1 MAGLSRFDE
10 MGLLPCRCPRK
21 GDRKL
26 DSERTATE
34 AQLERAVP
42 PEDPDVAARPP
53 LWQEPAFEV
62 IEASAEVTA
71 YAYRR

>member
-1 MAGLSRFDE
+1 M
-10 MGLLPCRCPRK
+10 
-21 GDRKL
+21 